1 MWHSQLS
8 LFKELNLSITM
19 DVSAKVVNF
28 LDITLDL
35 SKGIHKPY
43 MKPGNTPLY
52 INRKS
57 NHPPLI
63 IKNIPDAI
71 TEGSAVFP
79 AMRRY
84 STKPYQH
91 TRTL

>member
-1 MWHSQLS
+1 M
-8 LFKELNLSITM
+8 FKELNLSITM
-19 DVSAKVVNF
+19 DVNAKVVNF

-71 TEGSAVFP
+71 NSPPPV
-79 AMRRY
+79 
-84 STKPYQH
+84 
-91 TRTL
+91 